1 MKKAL
6 IVLIPLILIGS
17 VVGLALKGIIKI
29 PGLTPAKKTA
39 LAAGLYG
46 EVKEKP
52 QEKESKKPP
61 KAEDKKKEAPVVS
74 AEVVPPDVEAGLKKI
89 AGLWNSLETTNLM
102 LITAKWKE
110 KDLAPI
116 FLRMEKDKVSAYLAA
131 IKPEKASSLS
141 LAIQRE
147 AEKPRKG

>member
-6 IVLIPLILIGS
+6 LILIPLILIGA

-29 PGLTPAKKTA
+29 PGLTPTKKAA

-46 EVKEKP
+46 EPKDKSE
-52 QEKESKKPP
+52 EKESKKPP
-61 KAEDKKKEAPVVS
+61 RAKETKTESPVVT
-74 AEVVPPDVEAGLKKI
+74 ADVVALDIEAGLKKI

-116 FLRMEKDKVSAYLAA
+116 FLRMEKDKVSAYLSA